1 MSSVIEFRAPWTRQL
16 RASTVI
22 LTLMLLAATL
32 AISLVSSS
40 LPKVLHALIA
50 AFPAIMLILASVF
63 MVRGYALTEDAILVR
78 RLGWTTRLPLEG
90 LQSISG
96 DEQAMRGSIGLFNNT
111 GLFSIT
117 GEYFN
122 RKLRRYRALAT
133 DPSRAVVLRYPKRTI
148 VITPHDPQQ
157 FIVRA
162 RTLLKYSEFT
172 SARGARASRAS

>member
-1 MSSVIEFRAPWTRQL
+1 MSVIEFRAPWSKWL
-16 RASTVI
+16 RTASVMSTLVLLLATVSI
-22 LTLMLLAATL
+22 VLAEPLKPAPLRVLLATLPVIIILLAAL
-32 AISLVSSS
+32 
-40 LPKVLHALIA
+40 
-50 AFPAIMLILASVF
+50 F
-63 MVRGYALTEDAILVR
+63 MVRGYVLTDDAILVR
-78 RLGWTTRLPLEG
+78 RLGWTTRLPLDQ
-90 LQSISG
+90 LQSVSG
-96 DEQAMRGSIGLFNNT
+96 DQHAMRGSIRLLGNN

-162 RTLLKYSEFT
+162 RTLLKYSEF
-172 SARGARASRAS
+172 SAAQGASVSRAT